1 MNYIQAVDDLA
12 ALECNRVISDIKDS
26 NNYKGNGGE
35 VELTISAYSIK
46 L

>member
-12 ALECNRVISDIKDS
+12 ALECNGVISDIKDS
-26 NNYKGNGGE
+26 NKYKDNGGE
-35 VELTISAYSIK
+35 VELTIDAHSIK